1 MKPTR
6 PQVPSAR
13 SWLGI
18 CLAVAGVALIDR
30 GHATALIGE
39 VPTIRK
45 VAFGSHEAAG
55 NVARMAFLEDID
67 AGNHLRVRTVD
78 PATGLRLGDDLT
90 LNLDQLMEEEGLVT
104 EQQPKDP
111 PTDLLFSTV
120 FRPGKI
126 LVLTSRGRILEFS
139 LAYDADGSPK
149 VALPH
154 VVDLRFA
161 EGIDDSYYA
170 LAEAPNPAD
179 PKNPFVAA
187 GGGAGI
193 VRCSNDT
200 NESGLVVIAH
210 GPIRDLEAVPQVGY
224 FALVAASGGRLT
236 GVNPDSDSSASGLQ
250 PAVTFDLTQ
259 QKDTWIE
266 ILSFTTGAVFEP
278 NSEPLITETGM
289 PVQIADGTS
298 NTFTASIVPGPQ
310 PGDDLAIE
318 TIERALTNVSQV
330 GFLTDGTP
338 IRLAA
343 DGSAI
348 YTDKYGFAQLTLAGA
363 TALWLPQNFNL
374 EAGGKFARV
383 IFEVENGGAGDD
395 TFELAFTLGGTTLIP
410 IEPPAVG
417 DADADGNPDLT
428 VRFDR
433 AVVASLLEATNASE
447 ALMETVAYIEQQPLW
462 RASSTI
468 RLKK

>member
-1 MKPTR
+1 MRPIR

-18 CLAVAGVALIDR
+18 CLAVAGVALIGD
-30 GHATALIGE
+30 GHVTALIGE
-39 VPTIRK
+39 TPTIRK
-45 VAFGSHEAAG
+45 VAFGSHAAAG
-55 NVARMAFLEDID
+55 NVVRMAFLEDID
-67 AGNHLRVRTVD
+67 AGNILQVRTVD
-78 PATGLRLGDDLT
+78 PITGLRLGDDLT
-90 LNLDQLMEEEGLVT
+90 LNLDQLMEEEGLVDA
-104 EQQPKDP
+104 QQPDP

-149 VALPH
+149 VALPP
-154 VVDLRFA
+154 VVDQRFA
-161 EGIDDSYYA
+161 EGIDDSYLA

-200 NESGLVVIAH
+200 NENGLVVIAS

-224 FALVAASGGRLT
+224 FAVVAASGGRLT
-236 GVNPDSDSSASGLQ
+236 GINPDSDASAPELQ

-259 QKDTWIE
+259 QKDASIE

-278 NSEPLITETGM
+278 NSEPLLTETGM

-310 PGDDLAIE
+310 LGDELAIE

-338 IRLAA
+338 TRLAA

-363 TALWLPQNFNL
+363 TGLWLPRTFNF

-383 IFEVENGGAGDD
+383 IIEVENGGAGDD
-395 TFELAFTLGGTTLIP
+395 TFELEFRLGDTAISP

-433 AVVASLLEATNASE
+433 AVVASLLESTNASE
-447 ALMETVAYIEQQPLW
+447 VLMETVAYIEQQPLW
-462 RASSTI
+462 HASSTI
-468 RLKK
+468 RLNK